1 VPSLTDGEI
10 RRALKQ
16 VEQTGKQLSLV
27 DGEGHG
33 TGRLVLVMKP
43 MPTRVTADWMA
54 QQWRDQKRLKK
65 KLGSYPSMSLSK
77 AREVF
82 TRDFADMIQKGRSI
96 KIAGD
101 TRPGTVADLFE
112 AYVAHLKAS
121 GKSSWKEAEKGLN
134 KIADTLGRNRP
145 ARDIEPDEITD
156 LIRPIYDRGKR
167 SMADHVRSYI
177 RSAYSWGLKS
187 EHDYRSASQRRF
199 RLVYNPAAGIPTEPK
214 NVGTRWLDEEEFMR
228 LYRWLE
234 CPDAPV
240 HPPYTRAV
248 RILMLTGQRV
258 EEIARLAAE
267 CRVGGMLGGK
277 AGVLHLH
284 LGDGHRK
291 LEMLFRLIKETE
303 IPPTQV
309 IPTHVNRNPQL
320 LEEGIAF
327 VNQGG
332 YVDLTAGIDPEPKD
346 NSETSIAAAIHL
358 FLEKKVPLTHITISS
373 DSNGSLPVFNQR
385 GNLIGLTIATQKSLL
400 ENFRYLIKKNILSL
414 EDALKLFS
422 ANPALF
428 YKLKQKGEI
437 IEGKD
442 ADILLFDK
450 DYNITD
456 FFVNGR
462 KMISEGRLVAKGTFS
477 KP

>member
-1 VPSLTDGEI
+1 MPSLTDGEI

-54 QQWRDQKRLKK
+54 QQWRDRKRLKK

-82 TRDFADMIQKGRSI
+82 TRDFADTIQKGRSI

-112 AYVAHLKAS
+112 AYVADLKAS
-121 GKSSWKEAEKGLN
+121 GKPSWKEAEKGLN

-177 RSAYSWGLKS
+177 RSAYSWGMKS
-187 EHDYRSASQRRF
+187 EHDYRSTSQRRF
-199 RLVYNPAAGIPTEPK
+199 RLLYNPAAGIPTEPK
-214 NVGTRWLDEEEFMR
+214 KVGTRWLDEEEFLR

-234 CPDAPV
+234 CPDTPV

-258 EEIARLAAE
+258 EEIARLHVDQWDAGERIIDWSKTKNGKPHAIPVPEIAAE
-267 CRVGGMLGGK
+267 
-277 AGVLHLH
+277 
-284 LGDGHRK
+284 
-291 LEMLFRLIKETE
+291 LIESIK
-303 IPPTQV
+303 PNAHGWFFPSAMDPTKPVSHGTLYSFMWRQREREV
-309 IPTHVNRNPQL
+309 IPVVTNRDLRRTWKTLAGQAGLSKEIRDRIQNHTLQDVSSKSYDRWNYMR
-320 LEEGIAF
+320 EKRAAMKKWNAF
-327 VNQGG
+327 VQAMLNRKR
-332 YVDLTAGIDPEPKD
+332 PKPAR
-346 NSETSIAAAIHL
+346 EKHAPSIHNAA
-358 FLEKKVPLTHITISS
+358 
-373 DSNGSLPVFNQR
+373 
-385 GNLIGLTIATQKSLL
+385 
-400 ENFRYLIKKNILSL
+400 
-414 EDALKLFS
+414 EDA
-422 ANPALF
+422 AQRA
-428 YKLKQKGEI
+428 
-437 IEGKD
+437 
-442 ADILLFDK
+442 A
-450 DYNITD
+450 
-456 FFVNGR
+456 
-462 KMISEGRLVAKGTFS
+462 
-477 KP
+477 

>member
-54 QQWRDQKRLKK
+54 QQWRDRKRLKK

-77 AREVF
+77 AREIF

-112 AYVAHLKAS
+112 AYVADLKAS
-121 GKSSWKEAEKGLN
+121 GKPSWKEAEKGLN

-145 ARDIEPDEITD
+145 ARDIEPNEITG

-177 RSAYSWGLKS
+177 RSAYSWGMKS

-214 NVGTRWLDEEEFMR
+214 KVGTRWLDEEEFLR

-234 CPDAPV
+234 CPDTPV

-258 EEIARLAAE
+258 EEIARLHVDQWDAEERIIDWSKTKNGKPHVIPVPEIAAE
-267 CRVGGMLGGK
+267 
-277 AGVLHLH
+277 
-284 LGDGHRK
+284 
-291 LEMLFRLIKETE
+291 LIESIKPNAHGWFFPSATD
-303 IPPTQV
+303 PTRPVSHGTLYSFMWRQREREV
-309 IPTHVNRNPQL
+309 IPVVTNRDLRRTWKTLAGQAGLSKEIRDRIQNHTLQDVSSKSYDRWSYMP
-320 LEEGIAF
+320 EKRAAMKKWNAF
-327 VNQGG
+327 VQAMLNKKRPKPAREKHAPSIH
-332 YVDLTAGIDPEPKD
+332 TA
-346 NSETSIAAAIHL
+346 A
-358 FLEKKVPLTHITISS
+358 
-373 DSNGSLPVFNQR
+373 
-385 GNLIGLTIATQKSLL
+385 
-400 ENFRYLIKKNILSL
+400 
-414 EDALKLFS
+414 EDAGQR
-422 ANPALF
+422 AA
-428 YKLKQKGEI
+428 
-437 IEGKD
+437 
-442 ADILLFDK
+442 
-450 DYNITD
+450 
-456 FFVNGR
+456 
-462 KMISEGRLVAKGTFS
+462 
-477 KP
+477 

>member
-82 TRDFADMIQKGRSI
+82 ARDFADLIQKGRSI

-112 AYVAHLKAS
+112 AYVQYLKDAE
-121 GKSSWKEAEKGLN
+121 KPSWKETEKGLN
-134 KIADTLGRNRP
+134 KIADALGRNRP
-145 ARDIEPDEITD
+145 AREIEPDEIVEV
-156 LIRPIYDRGKR
+156 IRPIYERGKKA
-167 SMADHVRSYI
+167 MADHVRSYVHA
-177 RSAYSWGLKS
+177 AYSWGLKS

-214 NVGTRWLDEEEFMR
+214 KVGTRWLDEDEFVR

-258 EEIARLAAE
+258 EEIARLHVDSWDAEEKIIDWSKTKNRAPHAIPVPPIAAE
-267 CRVGGMLGGK
+267 LIESIKPNEYGWFFPSAKDPKRPVSHGTLYSFMWRQRDRGVIPVVTNRDLRRTWKTLAGQ
-277 AGVLHLH
+277 AGVPKEIRDRIQNHALQDVSSKSYDRWNYMREKRT
-284 LGDGHRK
+284 GMAKWDKCVRA
-291 LEMLFRLIKETE
+291 MLAKKR
-303 IPPTQV
+303 
-309 IPTHVNRNPQL
+309 
-320 LEEGIAF
+320 
-327 VNQGG
+327 
-332 YVDLTAGIDPEPKD
+332 
-346 NSETSIAAAIHL
+346 SI
-358 FLEKKVPLTHITISS
+358 
-373 DSNGSLPVFNQR
+373 
-385 GNLIGLTIATQKSLL
+385 
-400 ENFRYLIKKNILSL
+400 
-414 EDALKLFS
+414 
-422 ANPALF
+422 
-428 YKLKQKGEI
+428 
-437 IEGKD
+437 
-442 ADILLFDK
+442 
-450 DYNITD
+450 
-456 FFVNGR
+456 
-462 KMISEGRLVAKGTFS
+462 RLVA
-477 KP
+477 

>member
-1 VPSLTDGEI
+1 MPCFTDGEI

-27 DGEGHG
+27 DGDGHG

-82 TRDFADMIQKGRSI
+82 ARDFADMIQKGRSI

-112 AYVAHLKAS
+112 AYVQYLKDAE
-121 GKSSWKEAEKGLN
+121 KPSWKETQKGLN

-145 ARDIEPDEITD
+145 AREIEPDEIVEV
-156 LIRPIYDRGKR
+156 IRPIYERGKKA
-167 SMADHVRSYI
+167 MADHVRSYVHA
-177 RSAYSWGLKS
+177 AYSWGLKS

-214 NVGTRWLDEEEFMR
+214 KVGTRWLDEDEFVR
-228 LYRWLE
+228 LYRGHE

-258 EEIARLAAE
+258 EEIARLHADNWDGEEKIIDWSKTKNGSPHAIPVPPIAAE
-267 CRVGGMLGGK
+267 LIESIKPNEHGWFFPSAMDPKRPVSHGTLYSFMWRQRDRGVIPVVTNRDLRRTWKTLAGQ
-277 AGVLHLH
+277 AGVPKEIRDRIQNHALQDVSSKSYDRWNYMREKRT
-284 LGDGHRK
+284 GMAKWEKFVRA
-291 LEMLFRLIKETE
+291 ML
-303 IPPTQV
+303 
-309 IPTHVNRNPQL
+309 
-320 LEEGIAF
+320 A
-327 VNQGG
+327 
-332 YVDLTAGIDPEPKD
+332 
-346 NSETSIAAAIHL
+346 
-358 FLEKKVPLTHITISS
+358 KKRPL
-373 DSNGSLPVFNQR
+373 
-385 GNLIGLTIATQKSLL
+385 
-400 ENFRYLIKKNILSL
+400 
-414 EDALKLFS
+414 
-422 ANPALF
+422 
-428 YKLKQKGEI
+428 
-437 IEGKD
+437 
-442 ADILLFDK
+442 
-450 DYNITD
+450 
-456 FFVNGR
+456 
-462 KMISEGRLVAKGTFS
+462 RLVA
-477 KP
+477 